1 MSGFRAVQFGEA
13 YVERWCEGSQPYGA
27 WYDAVR
33 CILPDAIR
41 RAGTTETETMIGA
54 LEATYVETSLARFV
68 WTLG

>member
-1 MSGFRAVQFGEA
+1 MSRGGAKAR
-13 YVERWCEGSQPYGA
+13 SPYGA
-27 WYDAVR
+27 WYEAAW

-41 RAGTTETETMIGA
+41 RAGTTETETMIKA